1 MISTELAGVDLA
13 QVVGL
18 EYAKNSLI
26 EKIILPYK
34 FPNLFDKFKKTFHNI
49 LIYGPPGVGKTLL
62 SKAIC
67 NEATNCKYY
76 SINMSDIVCKSSKD
90 INLINIIFEMAT
102 INQPSII
109 RIDDLETLFSL
120 NEPNDHYCK
129 VLDELIHQIDS
140 TLFFKVLIKHLK
152 SIFQY

>member
-1 MISTELAGVDLA
+1 
-13 QVVGL
+13 
-18 EYAKNSLI
+18 
-26 EKIILPYK
+26 
-34 FPNLFDKFKKTFHNI
+34 
-49 LIYGPPGVGKTLL
+49 
-62 SKAIC
+62 
-67 NEATNCKYY
+67 
-76 SINMSDIVCKSSKD
+76 
-90 INLINIIFEMAT
+90 MAT